1 MYYVSYNAQQQFPM
15 LFFLFSRVNDIDR
28 IKDEYHRDKD
38 IIQFRMYAKDKAE
51 PFECPETLDAEM
63 LPPAERP
70 SVAELVKQGRRPPRF
85 RKIFEDRTGLGYY
98 PFHR

>member
-1 MYYVSYNAQQQFPM
+1 MK
-15 LFFLFSRVNDIDR
+15 DIER
-28 IKDEYHRDKD
+28 ITDEYHRDKD
-38 IIQFRMYAKDKAE
+38 IIQFRMYAKDNAV
-51 PFECPETLDAEM
+51 PFECPETLDEEM

-85 RKIFEDRTGLGYY
+85 RKIWEDRTGLGYY